1 MDKALYKKYATVKDK
16 MKELEIEIDEVKEA
30 ILKDMKKNKMVK
42 QQMDFGIFTVCNK
55 SSWTYSEELKKKEE
69 KIKIA
74 KFKEQEQGIAEEKV
88 TNYLLFK
95 NN

>member
-1 MDKALYKKYATVKDK
+1 MELYKKYATLQDK
-16 MKELEIEIDEVKEA
+16 IKELESERDEMKEE
-30 ILKDMKKNKMVK
+30 ILKDMKKNKTVK
-42 QQMDFGIFTVCNK
+42 EQKEYGTFTVCNK
-55 SSWTYSEELKKKEE
+55 SSWTYSDKIKSQEE

-95 NN
+95 TN